1 MDFKYWYQ
9 HNSWKTS
16 TTDTVVTLSRSLMQI
31 LSAVS
36 SKFSHVTGRRD
47 LIWCMTNLCFV
58 TKHFKFNR
66 LLCTII
72 M

>member
-9 HNSWKTS
+9 YNSLS
-16 TTDTVVTLSRSLMQI
+16 VTDTVVTLSRPLMQI

-36 SKFSHVTGRRD
+36 SKFSHVTGSGD
-47 LIWCMTNLCFV
+47 LIWCMTNSCFA

-66 LLCTII
+66 LLCAII